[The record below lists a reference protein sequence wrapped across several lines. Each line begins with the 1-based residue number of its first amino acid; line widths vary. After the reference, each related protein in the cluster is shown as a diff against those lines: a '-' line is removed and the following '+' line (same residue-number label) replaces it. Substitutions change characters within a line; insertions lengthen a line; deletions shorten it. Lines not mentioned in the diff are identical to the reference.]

1 MERPLAEVLQAAA
14 AETSNLS
21 RAAERLQSLA
31 SDLIQRAVEGDPA
44 LMEEAQ
50 GLDVLAQTL
59 AALAD
64 FLQRVGQ
71 DVPSNWRLD
80 IAPAL
85 DGVSLSDLAYRL
97 GHKDAGAREAVAPTG
112 ECELF

>member
-31 SDLIQRAVEGDPA
+31 SDLIRRAVDGDPA
-44 LMEEAQ
+44 LMVEAQ

-59 AALAD
+59 AALSA

-71 DVPSNWRLD
+71 DASPDWRLD

-85 DGVSLSDLAYRL
+85 DSVSLSDLAYRL
-97 GHKDAGAREAVAPTG
+97 GHKDADIGEMVAPAG
-112 ECELF
+112 DCELF